1 MRRFLSG
8 MLFLVVCSSPFLAKD
23 RAWTTGTLV
32 NAETET
38 GGRTVG
44 VPPTIVTGP
53 KIVTLRNDVTYYT
66 IDDGK
71 YVWVVS
77 RHMTKKDDKPINL
90 TINAPVKFA
99 IEKKTCYLLD
109 EQGEE
114 HKLAVERKTR
124 KSD

>member
-1 MRRFLSG
+1 MRRLLFCA
-8 MLFLVVCSSPFLAKD
+8 LFLVVCSPPFQAKD

-32 NAETET
+32 NAQTESDS
-38 GGRTVG
+38 RAVG

-71 YVWVVS
+71 YVWVVT
-77 RHMTKKDDKPINL
+77 RRMTKKDDKPL
-90 TINAPVKFA
+90 RVTVDTPVKFA

-114 HKLAVERKTR
+114 HKLTVERKRLKT
-124 KSD
+124 D

>member
-1 MRRFLSG
+1 MSRLLSV
-8 MLFLVVCSSPFLAKD
+8 MLILVVCSSPFLAKE
-23 RAWTTGTLV
+23 RAWISGTLV
-32 NAETET
+32 NADTERDST
-38 GGRTVG
+38 AVG

-53 KIVTLRNDVTYYT
+53 KILTLRNDVTYYT

-71 YVWVVS
+71 YLWVVS
-77 RHMTKKDDKPINL
+77 RRMTKKDDKPLNL

-114 HKLAVERKTR
+114 HKLAVERKR
-124 KSD
+124 LK